1 MMTIASSTPPIGMT
15 IASSTP
21 PVGPMRSFSPALVML
36 LALVFVPRAGAQDAS
51 SSAPDAVVA
60 SALMITEGGATD
72 AQAAWVSM
80 GLRRGLAEVPGID
93 FVHPV
98 DVLSP
103 PTISED
109 LQFAM
114 DELDSRADQVRDGDA
129 HDVQESVD
137 IVIALFEANLEAVR
151 REQLIDAYMIGAIA
165 RCRLHRQR
173 ECEEMFA
180 RVVTFREQHE
190 YDAARYPSEYQDAF
204 ERVRARVTAGP
215 RAALAVTTEP
225 AGAEVYVDGRSYGP
239 SPAIV
244 PDLLVGDHYVTL
256 KHLAS
261 VKTIR
266 RATVGAQGSGVSYT
280 LAPNERSRLV
290 SSPEAQAAIRGE
302 LGEERGG
309 SAIRS
314 LGSTL
319 GAAQVIIGIVTPEAT
334 DSVHVH
340 AYLYD
345 MRTRF
350 LLGQQEA
357 TMGMDEAGLDV
368 ARQLAVDLYRG
379 VDLSGAV
386 AAPEEALH
394 DTVEHRPELY
404 EEWWFWTVIGV
415 AAVGIGVG
423 IGVGVATSQPGVPD
437 GWTRLDGQF

>member
-1 MMTIASSTPPIGMT
+1 MFRVVMFASL
-15 IASSTP
+15 AS
-21 PVGPMRSFSPALVML
+21 L
-36 LALVFVPRAGAQDAS
+36 LFVTSVARAQEDA
-51 SSAPDAVVA
+51 PNAVVT

-72 AQAAWVSM
+72 AQAASVSI
-80 GLRRGLAEVPGID
+80 GLRRGLGEVPGID

-103 PTISED
+103 PIISED
-109 LQFAM
+109 LQFAL

-129 HDVQESVD
+129 RDVMESVD
-137 IVIALFEANLEAVR
+137 VILQLFEANLEAVR
-151 REQLIDAYMIGAIA
+151 REQLIDAYMIAAIS
-165 RCRLHRQR
+165 RCRLRRQR

-180 RVVTFREQHE
+180 HVVTFREQHE
-190 YDAARYPSEYQDAF
+190 YDATRYPAEYQDSF

-256 KHLAS
+256 KHIAS

-266 RATVGAQGSGVSYT
+266 RATVEAGGSSVTYT

-290 SSPEAQAAIRGE
+290 ATPEAQAAIRGE
-302 LGEERGG
+302 LGEQRAG

-314 LGSTL
+314 LGGTL
-319 GAAQVIIGIVTPEAT
+319 GAAQVIIGIVTPETAET
-334 DSVHVH
+334 VHVH

-350 LLGQQEA
+350 LLSQQEA
-357 TMGMDEAGLDV
+357 SMGTDEAGMEI

-394 DTVEHRPELY
+394 DTVERRVELY

-423 IGVGVATSQPGVPD
+423 VGVGVATSQPGVPD

>member
-1 MMTIASSTPPIGMT
+1 MSRNYAALSPFAARTFTLAAVLVAVGG
-15 IASSTP
+15 AA
-21 PVGPMRSFSPALVML
+21 PVD
-36 LALVFVPRAGAQDAS
+36 AQDGGG
-51 SSAPDAVVA
+51 APDAVVTT
-60 SALMITEGGATD
+60 ALMITEGGTTD
-72 AQAAWVSM
+72 AQAATVSI
-80 GLRRGLAEVPGID
+80 GLRRGLAEVRGID

-129 HDVQESVD
+129 RDVLESVD
-137 IVIALFEANLEAVR
+137 IILALFEANLEAVR
-151 REQLIDAYMIGAIA
+151 REQLIDAYMVGAVA

-173 ECEEMFA
+173 ECEEMFGH
-180 RVVTFREQHE
+180 VVVFREQHE
-190 YDAARYPSEYQDAF
+190 YDAARYPAEYQDVF
-204 ERVRARVTAGP
+204 ERVRTRITSGP
-215 RAALAVTTEP
+215 RATLTVASEP

-239 SPAIV
+239 SPATI

-256 KHLAS
+256 KHIAS

-266 RATVGAQGSGVSYT
+266 RATVEAQGSSVSYRLT
-280 LAPNERSRLV
+280 PNERSRLV
-290 SSPEAQAAIRGE
+290 ASPEAQAAIRGE
-302 LGEERGG
+302 LGEARAG
-309 SAIRS
+309 SNIRS

-319 GAAQVIIGIVTPEAT
+319 GAAQVIIGVVTPEGAEG
-334 DSVHVH
+334 VHVQ

-350 LLGQQEA
+350 LLSQREA
-357 TMGMDEAGLDV
+357 SMTADEAGMEI
-368 ARQLAVDLYRG
+368 ARQLGVDLYEG

-394 DTVEHRPELY
+394 DTVERRPELY

-423 IGVGVATSQPGVPD
+423 VGVGVATSQPGVPD
-437 GWTRLDGQF
+437 GWTRIDGHF

>member
-1 MMTIASSTPPIGMT
+1 
-15 IASSTP
+15 
-21 PVGPMRSFSPALVML
+21 MRSLL
-36 LALVFVPRAGAQDAS
+36 LALSIALVPQLVHAQAAPAS
-51 SSAPDAVVA
+51 DAVVT

-72 AQAAWVSM
+72 AQAAIVSI

-129 HDVQESVD
+129 RDVMESVD
-137 IVIALFEANLEAVR
+137 IIIQLFEQNLEAVAR
-151 REQLIDAYMIGAIA
+151 TQLIDAYMIGAVA

-173 ECEEMFA
+173 ECEDMFG
-180 RVVTFREQHE
+180 RVVVFREQHE
-190 YDAARYPSEYQDAF
+190 YDANRYPAEYQDVF
-204 ERVRARVTAGP
+204 DRVRTRVTAGP
-215 RAALAVTTEP
+215 RAALAVTSDP
-225 AGAEVYVDGRSYGP
+225 SGAEVYVDGRSYGP
-239 SPAIV
+239 SPVSI

-256 KHLAS
+256 KHIAS
-261 VKTIR
+261 VKTVR
-266 RATVGAQGSGVSYT
+266 RATVAAGGSAVSYPLT
-280 LAPNERSRLV
+280 PNERSRLV
-290 SSPEAQAAIRGE
+290 ATPEAQAAIRGE
-302 LGEERGG
+302 LGEDRAG
-309 SAIRS
+309 SSIRS

-319 GAAQVIIGIVTPEAT
+319 GAAQVIIGIVTPEAADT
-334 DSVHVH
+334 VHVH

-350 LLGQQEA
+350 LLSQREA
-357 TMGMDEAGLDV
+357 SMGTDEAGMEV
-368 ARQLAVDLYRG
+368 ARQLGIDIYQG

-394 DTVEHRPELY
+394 DTVERRTELY
-404 EEWWFWTVIGV
+404 EEWWFWTIIGV

-437 GWTRLDGQF
+437 GWTRFDGQL

>member
-1 MMTIASSTPPIGMT
+1 
-15 IASSTP
+15 
-21 PVGPMRSFSPALVML
+21 MRSLFVALL
-36 LALVFVPRAGAQDAS
+36 LAFFVVSPVGAQD
-51 SSAPDAVVA
+51 APDAVVA
-60 SALMITEGGATD
+60 SSLMITEGGATD
-72 AQAAWVSM
+72 GQAASVSI
-80 GLRRGLAEVPGID
+80 GLRRGLAEVQGID

-137 IVIALFEANLEAVR
+137 IIIQLFESNLEAVR

-165 RCRLHRQR
+165 RCRLHRLR

-190 YDAARYPSEYQDAF
+190 YDAARYPAEYQDAF
-204 ERVRARVTAGP
+204 ERVRSRVTAGP
-215 RAALAVTTEP
+215 RAALTVTTDP
-225 AGAEVYVDGRSYGP
+225 GGAEVYVDGRSYGP
-239 SPAIV
+239 SPALV

-256 KHLAS
+256 KHIGS
-261 VKTIR
+261 VKTIV
-266 RATVGAQGSGVSYT
+266 RATVTAQGSAVSYR

-290 SSPEAQAAIRGE
+290 ASPEAQAAIRGE
-302 LGEERGG
+302 LGEERAGT
-309 SAIRS
+309 SIRS

-319 GAAQVIIGIVTPEAT
+319 GAAQVIIGIVTPET
-334 DSVHVH
+334 SDSVHVH

-350 LLGQQEA
+350 LLAQQQA
-357 TMGMDEAGLDV
+357 TMTMDEAGLDV
-368 ARQLAVDLYRG
+368 ARQLAVDLYAG
-379 VDLSGAV
+379 VDLRGSV
-386 AAPEEALH
+386 AAPEDALH
-394 DTVEHRPELY
+394 DTVERRPELY

-415 AAVGIGVG
+415 AVVGIAIG
-423 IGVGVATSQPGVPD
+423 IGVGVATATPGVPD
-437 GWTRLDGQF
+437 GWTRLDGSF

>member
-1 MMTIASSTPPIGMT
+1 MTRLLVLAAVLGF
-15 IASSTP
+15 
-21 PVGPMRSFSPALVML
+21 VLPA
-36 LALVFVPRAGAQDAS
+36 RAQEA
-51 SSAPDAVVA
+51 APDAVVA
-60 SALMITEGGATD
+60 TALMITEGGATD
-72 AQAAWVSM
+72 AQAASVSI
-80 GLRRGLAEVPGID
+80 GLRRGLAEVQGID

-103 PTISED
+103 PVISED

-129 HDVQESVD
+129 RDVMESVD
-137 IVIALFEANLEAVR
+137 VIIQLFEANLEAVR
-151 REQLIDAYMIGAIA
+151 REQLIDAYMIGAVA

-180 RVVTFREQHE
+180 RVVVFREQHE
-190 YDAARYPSEYQDAF
+190 YDATRYPAEYQDAF
-204 ERVRARVTAGP
+204 ERVRTRVTAGP
-215 RAALAVTTEP
+215 RAALAVTTDP

-256 KHLAS
+256 KHIAS

-266 RATVGAQGSGVSYT
+266 RASVTAQGSSVSYT
-280 LAPNERSRLV
+280 LVPNERSRLV
-290 SSPEAQAAIRGE
+290 ASPEAQAAIRGE
-302 LGEERGG
+302 LGEERAGTN
-309 SAIRS
+309 IRS

-319 GAAQVIIGIVTPEAT
+319 GAAQVIIGIVTPEGSE
-334 DSVHVH
+334 SVHVH

-350 LLGQQEA
+350 LLSQRE
-357 TMGMDEAGLDV
+357 TSMTTDESGMDA
-368 ARQLAVDLYRG
+368 ARQLAIDLYDG

-394 DTVEHRPELY
+394 DTVERRPELY
-404 EEWWFWTVIGV
+404 EEWWFWTVVGV
-415 AAVGIGVG
+415 AVVGIGVG
-423 IGVGVATSQPGVPD
+423 VGVGVATSQPGVPD

>member
-1 MMTIASSTPPIGMT
+1 
-15 IASSTP
+15 
-21 PVGPMRSFSPALVML
+21 MRSFVF
-36 LALVFVPRAGAQDAS
+36 LALALCALSAAPARAQDAT
-51 SSAPDAVVA
+51 AGTGTEAVVA
-60 SALMITEGGATD
+60 SSLMITEGGATD
-72 AQAAWVSM
+72 AQAALVSI
-80 GLRRGLAEVPGID
+80 GLRRGLAEVQGID

-103 PTISED
+103 PQISED

-137 IVIALFEANLEAVR
+137 VIIQLFEANLEAVR

-173 ECEEMFA
+173 ECEDMFA

-190 YDAARYPSEYQDAF
+190 YDPVRYPAEYQDVF
-204 ERVRARVTAGP
+204 ERVRARVTGGP
-215 RAALAVTTEP
+215 RAALTVTSDP

-239 SPAIV
+239 SPALV

-256 KHLAS
+256 KHIAS

-266 RATVGAQGSGVSYT
+266 RATVAAQGSAVSYT

-290 SSPEAQAAIRGE
+290 ASPEAQAAIRGE
-302 LGEERGG
+302 LGEERAGTNL
-309 SAIRS
+309 RS

-319 GAAQVIIGIVTPEAT
+319 GAAQVIVGIVTPEGS
-334 DSVHVH
+334 DMVHVH

-350 LLGQQEA
+350 LLAQQEVS
-357 TMGMDEAGLDV
+357 MGFDEAGLEV
-368 ARQLAVDLYRG
+368 ARQLGIDLYRG
-379 VDLSGAV
+379 VALSGAV
-386 AAPEEALH
+386 AAPDDALH
-394 DTVEHRPELY
+394 DNVERRPELY
-404 EEWWFWTVIGV
+404 EEWWFWTIIGV
-415 AAVGIGVG
+415 AVVGIGVG
-423 IGVGVATSQPGVPD
+423 IGVGVATSQPSVPD

>member
-1 MMTIASSTPPIGMT
+1 VS
-15 IASSTP
+15 
-21 PVGPMRSFSPALVML
+21 
-36 LALVFVPRAGAQDAS
+36 AQDAA
-51 SSAPDAVVA
+51 APDAVVA
-60 SALMITEGGATD
+60 SSLMITEGGATD
-72 AQAAWVSM
+72 AQAATVSI
-80 GLRRGLAEVPGID
+80 GLRRGLAEVSGID

-129 HDVQESVD
+129 RDVQESVD
-137 IVIALFEANLEAVR
+137 VIIGLFETNLEAVR
-151 REQLIDAYMIGAIA
+151 REQLIDAYMIGAVA

-190 YDAARYPSEYQDAF
+190 YDATRYPAEYQDAF
-204 ERVRARVTAGP
+204 ERVRTRLTTSGARASLT
-215 RAALAVTTEP
+215 VTTEP

-239 SPAIV
+239 SPAVV

-256 KHLAS
+256 KHIAS
-261 VKTIR
+261 NKTIR
-266 RATVGAQGSGVSYT
+266 RATVSAQGSTVHYD
-280 LAPNERSRLV
+280 LVPNERSRLV
-290 SSPEAQAAIRGE
+290 ASPEAQAAIRGE
-302 LGEERGG
+302 LGEERAGTN
-309 SAIRS
+309 IRS

-319 GAAQVIIGIVTPEAT
+319 GAAQVIIGIVTPETAET
-334 DSVHVH
+334 VHVH

-350 LLGQQEA
+350 LLSQREA
-357 TMGMDEAGLDV
+357 SMTTDEAGMDV
-368 ARQLAVDLYRG
+368 ARQLGIDLYDG

-394 DTVEHRPELY
+394 DTIERRPELY

-415 AAVGIGVG
+415 AVVGVG
-423 IGVGVATSQPGVPD
+423 VGVGVGVATSQPGVPD

>member
-1 MMTIASSTPPIGMT
+1 
-15 IASSTP
+15 
-21 PVGPMRSFSPALVML
+21 MRALSLAVLL
-36 LALVFVPRAGAQDAS
+36 LAVLALFAPRVYAQAT
-51 SSAPDAVVA
+51 APEAVVT

-72 AQAAWVSM
+72 AQAASVSI
-80 GLRRGLAEVPGID
+80 GLRRGLAEVQGVD

-129 HDVQESVD
+129 HDVLESVD
-137 IVIALFEANLEAVR
+137 VIIQLFEANLEAVR
-151 REQLIDAYMIGAIA
+151 REQLIDAYMIGAVA
-165 RCRLHRQR
+165 RCRLHHQR
-173 ECEEMFA
+173 ECEDMFG
-180 RVVTFREQHE
+180 RVVVFREQHE
-190 YDAARYPSEYQDAF
+190 YDANRYPSEYQDVF
-204 ERVRARVTAGP
+204 ERVRTRVAAGP
-215 RAALAVTTEP
+215 RASLTVTTSP

-239 SPAIV
+239 SPALV
-244 PDLLVGDHYVTL
+244 PDLLVGDHYVTM
-256 KHLAS
+256 KHIAS

-266 RATVGAQGSGVSYT
+266 RASVAESGSAESYT

-290 SSPEAQAAIRGE
+290 ATPEAQAAIRRE
-302 LGEERGG
+302 LGEERAG
-309 SAIRS
+309 SSLRS

-319 GAAQVIIGIVTPEAT
+319 GAAQVIVGIVTPESAEA
-334 DSVHVH
+334 VHVH
-340 AYLYD
+340 VYLYD

-350 LLGQQEA
+350 LLSQHEA
-357 TMGMDEAGLDV
+357 SMGTDEAGMDV
-368 ARQLAVDLYRG
+368 ARQLAIDLYEG

-394 DTVEHRPELY
+394 DSVERHHEIY
-404 EEWWFWTVIGV
+404 EEWWLWTIVGV
-415 AAVGIGVG
+415 VAVGIGVG

>member
-1 MMTIASSTPPIGMT
+1 MSGRSS
-15 IASSTP
+15 
-21 PVGPMRSFSPALVML
+21 FL
-36 LALVFVPRAGAQDAS
+36 LALALLVLVPRARAQDAA
-51 SSAPDAVVA
+51 APDAVVA

-72 AQAAWVSM
+72 AQAASVSI
-80 GLRRGLAEVPGID
+80 GLRRGLGEVAGID

-103 PTISED
+103 PAISED

-129 HDVQESVD
+129 RDVQESID
-137 IVIALFEANLEAVR
+137 VILQLFEANLEAVR

-190 YDAARYPSEYQDAF
+190 YDPARYPAEYQDAF
-204 ERVRARVTAGP
+204 ERVRTRVTSGP

-256 KHLAS
+256 KHIAS

-266 RATVGAQGSGVSYT
+266 RASVAAAGSSVSYT

-290 SSPEAQAAIRGE
+290 ASPEAQAAIRGE
-302 LGEERGG
+302 LGEDRAGT
-309 SAIRS
+309 SIRS

-319 GAAQVIIGIVTPEAT
+319 GAAQVIIGIVTPETAET
-334 DSVHVH
+334 VHVQ

-350 LLGQQEA
+350 LLSQQEA
-357 TMGMDEAGLDV
+357 SMGTDEAGMEV
-368 ARQLAVDLYRG
+368 AHQLAVDLYRG

-394 DTVEHRPELY
+394 DTVERRHELY

-415 AAVGIGVG
+415 AVVGIGVG
-423 IGVGVATSQPGVPD
+423 VGVGVATSQPGVPE

>member
-1 MMTIASSTPPIGMT
+1 
-15 IASSTP
+15 
-21 PVGPMRSFSPALVML
+21 ML
-36 LALVFVPRAGAQDAS
+36 LRRIPLVALLLLTSWSTAARAQDEA
-51 SSAPDAVVA
+51 APDAVVA
-60 SALMITEGGATD
+60 SSLMITEGGATD
-72 AQAAWVSM
+72 AQAASVSI
-80 GLRRGLAEVPGID
+80 GLRRGFAEVPGID

-129 HDVQESVD
+129 RDVQESVD
-137 IVIALFEANLEAVR
+137 VILQLFEENLEAVR
-151 REQLIDAYMIGAIA
+151 REQLIDAYMIAAIA
-165 RCRLHRQR
+165 RCRLRRQR

-180 RVVTFREQHE
+180 RVVVFREQHE
-190 YDAARYPSEYQDAF
+190 YDASRYPAEYQDVF
-204 ERVRARVTAGP
+204 ERVRTRVAAGP
-215 RAALAVTTEP
+215 RAALTVTSEP
-225 AGAEVYVDGRSYGP
+225 SGAEVYVDGRSYGP
-239 SPAIV
+239 SPAVV

-256 KHLAS
+256 KHIAF

-266 RATVGAQGSGVSYT
+266 RASVSAQGSAVSYT

-290 SSPEAQAAIRGE
+290 ASPEAQAAIRGE
-302 LGEERGG
+302 LGEERAGT
-309 SAIRS
+309 SIRS

-319 GAAQVIIGIVTPEAT
+319 GAAQVIIGIVTPETAET
-334 DSVHVH
+334 VHVQV
-340 AYLYD
+340 YLYD

-350 LLGQQEA
+350 LLARREA
-357 TMGMDEAGLDV
+357 SMTTDDLGMET
-368 ARQLAVDLYRG
+368 ARQLGVDLYAG

-394 DTVEHRPELY
+394 DTVERRPELY

-423 IGVGVATSQPGVPD
+423 VGVGVATSQPSVPE

>member
-1 MMTIASSTPPIGMT
+1 MSRNYAALSPFAARTFTLAAVLVAVGG
-15 IASSTP
+15 AA
-21 PVGPMRSFSPALVML
+21 PVD
-36 LALVFVPRAGAQDAS
+36 AQDGGG
-51 SSAPDAVVA
+51 APDAVVTT
-60 SALMITEGGATD
+60 ALMITEGGTTD
-72 AQAAWVSM
+72 AQAATVSI
-80 GLRRGLAEVPGID
+80 GLRRGLAEVRGID

-129 HDVQESVD
+129 RDVLESVD
-137 IVIALFEANLEAVR
+137 IILALFEANLEAVR
-151 REQLIDAYMIGAIA
+151 REQLIDAYMVGAVA

-173 ECEEMFA
+173 ECEEMFGH
-180 RVVTFREQHE
+180 VVVFREQHE
-190 YDAARYPSEYQDAF
+190 YDAARYPAEYQDVF
-204 ERVRARVTAGP
+204 ERVRTRITSGP
-215 RAALAVTTEP
+215 RATLTVASEP

-239 SPAIV
+239 SPATI

-256 KHLAS
+256 KHIAS

-266 RATVGAQGSGVSYT
+266 RATVEAQGSSVSYRLT
-280 LAPNERSRLV
+280 PNERSRLV
-290 SSPEAQAAIRGE
+290 ASPEAQAAIRGE
-302 LGEERGG
+302 LGEERAG
-309 SAIRS
+309 SNIRS

-319 GAAQVIIGIVTPEAT
+319 GAAQVIIGVVTPEGAEG
-334 DSVHVH
+334 VHVQ

-350 LLGQQEA
+350 LLSQREA
-357 TMGMDEAGLDV
+357 SMTADEAGMEI
-368 ARQLAVDLYRG
+368 ARQLGVDLYEG

-394 DTVEHRPELY
+394 DTVERRPELY

-423 IGVGVATSQPGVPD
+423 VGVGVATSQPGVPD
-437 GWTRLDGQF
+437 GWTRIDGHF